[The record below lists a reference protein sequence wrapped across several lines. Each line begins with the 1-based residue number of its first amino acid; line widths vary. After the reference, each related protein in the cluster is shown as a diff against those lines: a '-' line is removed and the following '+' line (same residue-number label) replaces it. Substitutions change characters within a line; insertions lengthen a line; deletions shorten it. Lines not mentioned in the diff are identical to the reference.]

1 MDSTPHVTAKRHRD
15 GFTLVEVLIALALF
29 ALIGVAGFTLLN
41 SVLRTQG
48 ATETRLDR
56 MAEIQRAML
65 VITSD
70 LDQLTGSVAGGGGAL
85 ALRKADLGGGVVN
98 VRYDLAGDALT
109 RTVTGAGGERVQTLL
124 TGVASAQWT
133 FHRRQ
138 GDWLEQWPLPASPA
152 PPTPGMPSSETRLD
166 PDQGLTAVA
175 VDLTLTGVD
184 GRPGATVRRVVSIP
198 LTDAPEAPVPTT
210 PRAAP

>member
-1 MDSTPHVTAKRHRD
+1 MDSTSEMTAKRPRD

-70 LDQLTGSVAGGGGAL
+70 LDQLTGSVAGGGGSL
-85 ALRKADLGGGVVN
+85 ALRKPDLGGGVVN
-98 VRYDLAGDALT
+98 VRYDLTGEAVT
-109 RTVTGAGGERVQTLL
+109 RTVTGAGGERVQTVL
-124 TGVASAQWT
+124 TGVSSARWT
-133 FHRRQ
+133 FHRRN
-138 GDWLEQWPLPASPA
+138 GDWLEQWPLSDAFPQV
-152 PPTPGMPSSETRLD
+152 TPGLASGRTRVD
-166 PDQGLTAVA
+166 PDQGLTAIA
-175 VDLTLTGVD
+175 LDLTLAGID

-198 LTDAPEAPVPTT
+198 LTDAPERAVPSQEIAP
-210 PRAAP
+210 